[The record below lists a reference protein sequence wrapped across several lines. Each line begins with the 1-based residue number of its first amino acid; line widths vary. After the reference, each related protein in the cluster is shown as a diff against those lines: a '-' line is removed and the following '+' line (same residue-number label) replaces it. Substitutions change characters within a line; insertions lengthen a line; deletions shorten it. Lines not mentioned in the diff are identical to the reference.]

1 VGDQTQLKD
10 KEKQDQSQELVEN
23 KAEEAPDEPKSVDN
37 QKVTKERLERMKRA
51 FRPSWLIDQINS
63 PESKKGK

>member
-10 KEKQDQSQELVEN
+10 KENQDQSQKVVEN
-23 KAEEAPDEPKSVDN
+23 KAEQAPDEPKSVEN
-37 QKVTKERLERMKRA
+37 QKVTRERLERMKKA

-63 PESKKGK
+63 LESKKGK